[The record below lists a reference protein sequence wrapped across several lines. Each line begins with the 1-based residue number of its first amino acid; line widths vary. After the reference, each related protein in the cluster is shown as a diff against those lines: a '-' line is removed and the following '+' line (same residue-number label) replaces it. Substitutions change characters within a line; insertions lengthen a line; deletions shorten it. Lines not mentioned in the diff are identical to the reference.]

1 MVARICGSR
10 GQPIRMTPKPRLDQL
25 LVDRGLVESREKA
38 KALILAGEVSVNGQK
53 QSKPGH
59 TVPLDARVDL
69 ASKPRY
75 VGRGGLKLEGALQ
88 HFAIDPTGLTCLDI
102 GSSTG
107 GFTDCLLQHGAA
119 KVYAIDA
126 GTNQLDWKLRTD
138 PRVIVHENLNARGL
152 DRTHVPEPIDLLVC
166 DVSFISV
173 TLVLPPAI
181 PLLRDRASMVIL
193 IKPQFEAGRE
203 QVGKGGIVRDPQVH
217 EQVCQRI
224 GSFVHELGFAISMI
238 NSPILGA
245 QGNREF
251 LLYAHS

>member
-1 MVARICGSR
+1 MIK
-10 GQPIRMTPKPRLDQL
+10 KPRLDQL

-38 KALILAGEVSVNGQK
+38 KALILAGVVCVDGQK
-53 QSKPGH
+53 FDKPGH
-59 TVPLDARVDL
+59 TVKPGARVEL
-69 ASKPRY
+69 SARLRY
-75 VGRGGLKLEGALQ
+75 VGRGGLKLEAALQ

-126 GTNQLDWKLRTD
+126 GTNQLDWKLRSD
-138 PRVIVHENLNARGL
+138 PRVVVQENLNARLL
-152 DRTHVPEPIDLLVC
+152 DRTHVPEPIGLLVC

-181 PLLRDRASMVIL
+181 PLLREHARMVIL

-203 QVGKGGIVRDPQVH
+203 QVGKGGIVRDKLVH
-217 EQVCQRI
+217 EQVCRRI
-224 GSFVHELGFAISMI
+224 ESFVQELRFTTSII
-238 NSPILGA
+238 DSPILGA
-245 QGNREF
+245 EGNREF
-251 LLYAHS
+251 LLYAHR